1 MKPRPSHVSRLTALA
16 FCIAAYAFGGVPAAA
31 APFSNLDFESAV
43 IGTPVGRQL
52 PTSQALRYWTA
63 QAQGAYPG
71 EVGYDAMVLDAAEVS
86 LQDGLTPY
94 SDYQRIMY
102 PLSGSYSV
110 LLQSG
115 HDYLG
120 TPTTSWISQTGDVPA
135 DANSILFIGDDG
147 APTVSLNGT
156 VIPTSVYSVGPT
168 LNSNHGPVDTYIGDI
183 RAFSGQQNVVLT
195 FESAGFNTL
204 DNIQFSP
211 TVVPEPSTLAL
222 LTIAALVALAPLARR
237 RVVGK

>member
-1 MKPRPSHVSRLTALA
+1 MTITVLCGAILA
-16 FCIAAYAFGGVPAAA
+16 FGKVTDVCAE
-31 APFSNLDFESAV
+31 PFQNLDFESTVVLGPPYHV
-43 IGTPVGRQL
+43 IVPGWT
-52 PTSQALRYWTA
+52 TSSNGFY
-63 QAQGAYPG
+63 
-71 EVGYDAMVLDAAEVS
+71 YDTIALDAAAVS
-86 LQDGLTPY
+86 IQDGLTPY
-94 SDYQRIMY
+94 GGPRIMY

-115 HDYLG
+115 HDPFG
-120 TPTTSWISQTGDVPA
+120 VPETSWISQTGDIPA

-168 LNSNHGPVDTYIGDI
+168 VNSLHGPIDTYIGDI

-204 DNIQFSP
+204 DDIQFSS
-211 TVVPEPSTLAL
+211 TVAPEPSTLAL
-222 LTIAALVALAPLARR
+222 LTVAALVTLAHIARR
-237 RVVGK
+237 RVACE

>member
-1 MKPRPSHVSRLTALA
+1 MKPRLSRVSRLTALA
-16 FCIAAYAFGGVPAAA
+16 FCVAAYACAGVPAAA
-31 APFSNLDFESAV
+31 DPFQNLDFESAL
-43 IGTPVGRQL
+43 IGKPVNFQL
-52 PTSQALRYWTA
+52 PTSQALPYWTA
-63 QAQGAYPG
+63 QSAYPG
-71 EVGYDAMVLDAAEVS
+71 KVVYDTIALDAAQVS
-86 LQDGLTPY
+86 IQDGLTPY
-94 SDYQRIMY
+94 SGYQRIMY
-102 PLSGSYSV
+102 PLSGFYSV

-120 TPTTSWISQTGDVPA
+120 TPTTSWISQTGDIPP

-222 LTIAALVALAPLARR
+222 LTIAALVALAPR